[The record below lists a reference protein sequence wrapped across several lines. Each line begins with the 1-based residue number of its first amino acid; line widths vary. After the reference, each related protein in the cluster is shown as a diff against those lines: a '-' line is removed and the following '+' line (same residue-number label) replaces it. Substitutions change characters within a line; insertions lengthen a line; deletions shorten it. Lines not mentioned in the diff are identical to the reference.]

1 MYPSWDHSIPRN
13 LDDSVVSRADTV
25 HGGWLPAYR
34 AGVSPCGLGGHV
46 IAFCATLP
54 GTRPGHEHLA
64 ASVSDYP
71 TQRLPIQHGNDGG
84 HGGFFDDPRARDRLT
99 PRRRRRW
106 PLVLLV
112 ILVALAALFVVADR
126 VAVRYAD
133 NEFATQIQK
142 QGFSSKPDVT
152 IKGFPF
158 LTQLAARNF
167 NDVHITAT
175 GEKTGPVTIDNIN
188 ATLKDI
194 KLNSGF
200 NSGTVSSINGTGLI
214 TFGSL
219 AKAGSSA
226 AGVAD
231 LKIARISDDEAK
243 ITADVAGIFSGSGV
257 ARVTQSG
264 NKIHVKLIS
273 AGGIPTSVLGGLGD
287 FTIRL
292 PNLPMGMTLQSITL
306 TSQGALVNIT
316 GHNIAFG
323 N

>member
-1 MYPSWDHSIPRN
+1 MS
-13 LDDSVVSRADTV
+13 
-25 HGGWLPAYR
+25 
-34 AGVSPCGLGGHV
+34 
-46 IAFCATLP
+46 
-54 GTRPGHEHLA
+54 E
-64 ASVSDYP
+64 YP
-71 TQRLPIQHGNDGG
+71 TQRLPIQPGNDRGYSG
-84 HGGFFDDPRARDRLT
+84 LFDDPEDRYQRA

-106 PLVLLV
+106 PLVLLIV
-112 ILVALAALFVVADR
+112 LVVLAGLLVVADR

-152 IKGFPF
+152 IEGFPF

-175 GEKTGPVTIDNIN
+175 GEKTGPVTIDDIN
-188 ATLKDI
+188 ATLRDI

-226 AGVAD
+226 AGVAN

-243 ITADVAGIFSGSGV
+243 VTATVAGLFSGSGV

-273 AGGIPTSVLGGLGD
+273 AGGIPTSLLGGLGD
-287 FTIRL
+287 FTIPL
-292 PNLPMGMTLQSITL
+292 PSLPMGMTLQSISL
-306 TSQGALVNIT
+306 TSQGALVHIT